1 MNFPENL
8 EDAMRTSA
16 CQQEPFQAPRFHPEE
31 ETAHM
36 IAKPK
41 KESFPKTSPSL
52 LSRLQHPENGA
63 PWQQS
68 WRLFLEIYK
77 KPLRSMAAKAYAKYT
92 GGGRPPQEFVEDV
105 VSNVIMDVFT
115 RTRFDPERGKF
126 RSYLATLAY
135 RRTVDLLRKNPPFI
149 HVPLSDDSVPERHCS
164 ELDAAEYNQALL
176 ATMIAEL
183 RETIPHKWFSIFE
196 QVKLLG
202 IPPAKVAESLN
213 ESRSVVDNTVYKA
226 MQKLREIAVKA
237 EYQTEYYFNN

>member
-1 MNFPENL
+1 MRPSTFQPTPDQELRCHFMDETTLIPAKSKKQAFPN
-8 EDAMRTSA
+8 
-16 CQQEPFQAPRFHPEE
+16 
-31 ETAHM
+31 
-36 IAKPK
+36 
-41 KESFPKTSPSL
+41 TSPSL

-68 WRLFLEIYK
+68 WRLFLELYK
-77 KPLRSMAAKAYAKYT
+77 KPLRSVAATAYAKYT
-92 GGGRPPQEFVEDV
+92 GGGRPAQEFIEDV
-105 VSNVIMDVFT
+105 VSNVIVDVFT
-115 RTRFDPERGKF
+115 RNRFDPERGKF

-135 RRTVDLLRKNPPFI
+135 RRTVDLLRETRPLD
-149 HVPLSDDSVPERHCS
+149 HVPLDDAGVPQEDFP
-164 ELDAAEYNQALL
+164 EMDEAEYNKALL

-202 IPPAKVAESLN
+202 VPPVKVAQELN

-226 MQKLREIAVKA
+226 MQKLREIAVKP